1 VAGYLAR
8 CNIAVVAQ
16 RDTACPTQQRGALVV
31 SERGRK
37 KEGREKSRVLPL
49 YLRDGRISF
58 CQLRKKFRERKY
70 AGV

>member
-1 VAGYLAR
+1 
-8 CNIAVVAQ
+8 
-16 RDTACPTQQRGALVV
+16 VV